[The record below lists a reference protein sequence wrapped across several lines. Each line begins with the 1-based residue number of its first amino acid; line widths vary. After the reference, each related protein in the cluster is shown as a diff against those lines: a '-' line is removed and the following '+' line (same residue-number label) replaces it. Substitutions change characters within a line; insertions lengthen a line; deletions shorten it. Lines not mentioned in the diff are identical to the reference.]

1 MDRQNGADV
10 ARLIEELALNAESAG
25 ARRIDITLTAETLTV
40 EDDGS
45 GMTSGEFAL
54 AKKGLFT
61 TKGANKGKG
70 IKLVCDS
77 CKSAE
82 MSRTDGK
89 TVIKCVFSRIPFG
102 DIAGAVSFAAAGD
115 ADVFLTEIGEGKR
128 TVFCGAAKGVPGVIL
143 ENKKRVFEGKIIW

>member
-61 TKGANKGKG
+61 AKGANTHIG
-70 IKLVCDS
+70 
-77 CKSAE
+77 
-82 MSRTDGK
+82 
-89 TVIKCVFSRIPFG
+89 
-102 DIAGAVSFAAAGD
+102 VSSTA
-115 ADVFLTEIGEGKR
+115 
-128 TVFCGAAKGVPGVIL
+128 
-143 ENKKRVFEGKIIW
+143 